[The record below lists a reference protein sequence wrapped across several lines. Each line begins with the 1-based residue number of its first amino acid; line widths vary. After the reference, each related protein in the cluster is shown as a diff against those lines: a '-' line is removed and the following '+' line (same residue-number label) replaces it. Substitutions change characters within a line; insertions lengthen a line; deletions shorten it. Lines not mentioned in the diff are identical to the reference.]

1 MVHRIFRSIL
11 SVAIVT
17 LLASLAIITGILY
30 RHSAEEQHRQLGDQL
45 TLAASAVEKY
55 GIAYLTPLKLQDS
68 RLTWVASD
76 GTVLFDSEATASAME
91 NHAGREEIM
100 QALASGSGR
109 SSRQS
114 ATLLEETLYLARKL
128 ADGSVLRMSVTS
140 DTALSLALELVQPII
155 LVALI
160 GMLFSGFLARSM
172 ARRIVEPFN
181 RLDLDRPMENDTYE
195 ELAPLLQR
203 ISRQRMQIDRQL
215 AELTRRTREFSL
227 TTSAMKEG
235 LVLLDA
241 SQKVLSINPAALD
254 LFDADG
260 DCTGLDI
267 RLLDRSRELQEAM
280 AEAQKNGSSQS
291 RLLRKEREFQ
301 LDITCIHKDQL
312 PEGFV
317 LLAFDVT
324 AQAESERRRREF
336 SANVS
341 HELKTPLQT
350 IIGSAELLEHG
361 LVAQE
366 DVGRFSG
373 NMRRE
378 ALRLVELINDII
390 RLSRLEE
397 GQELPVSEFDIRDVL
412 YEVARD
418 FQDAA
423 ASRGVTIRTDAESAR
438 LHSIRPLVKEIVS
451 NLCDNAIKYNV
462 EGGTVSMAL
471 ARHGGRARITVAD
484 SGIGIPREEQ
494 ERIFERFYRVDKS
507 HSRSTEGSGLGL
519 SIVKHAIQHI
529 GAEIDVESSPGK
541 GSRFSITFPLR

>member
-1 MVHRIFRSIL
+1 MIRRIFRSIL

-17 LLASLAIITGILY
+17 LLASLVIITGILY

-254 LFDADG
+254 LFDVDG
-260 DCTGLDI
+260 DCSGLDI

-301 LDITCIHKDQL
+301 LDITCIHKDRH

-317 LLAFDVT
+317 LLTFDVT